1 MALPQVT
8 TPEFFTEL
16 PSTKEQIAFRPF
28 LVKEEKMLLMA
39 QQGKDQKE
47 ILNVVFNILESCIK
61 TPLEVRKLAP
71 FDLEWLFLQLR
82 AKSVGEVLEL
92 KLKHMKEECGG
103 TTDVTINIPDIK
115 VHFPDKKDDVIMMDS
130 SIGIKMRYP
139 SVDMIDPNKFDN
151 PNVEDIFGL
160 LDKCIVN
167 VFDADKVYNEFTSEE
182 LTTFLEGLDQN
193 QFQKIVNFFNNTP
206 KIKHEVKYK
215 CAKCGEE
222 VKYNLEGL
230 LDFFS

>member
-1 MALPQVT
+1 
-8 TPEFFTEL
+8 
-16 PSTKEQIAFRPF
+16 
-28 LVKEEKMLLMA
+28 
-39 QQGKDQKE
+39 
-47 ILNVVFNILESCIK
+47 
-61 TPLEVRKLAP
+61 
-71 FDLEWLFLQLR
+71 
-82 AKSVGEVLEL
+82 
-92 KLKHMKEECGG
+92 MKEECGG

-151 PNVEDIFGL
+151 PKVEDIFGL

-167 VFDADKVYNEFTSEE
+167 VFDNDQVYNDFTSEE

>member
-16 PSTKEQIAFRPF
+16 PSTNEQIAYRPF

-103 TTDVTINIPDIK
+103 TTDVNINIPDIK

-167 VFDADKVYNEFTSEE
+167 VFDNDQVYNEFTSQE

-206 KIKHEVKYK
+206 KIKHDVEYK
-215 CAKCGEE
+215 CAKCGEI
-222 VKYNLEGL
+222 VKYPLEGL
-230 LDFFS
+230 LDFFT

>member
-16 PSTKEQIAFRPF
+16 PSTNEQIAYRPF

-103 TTDVTINIPDIK
+103 TTDVNINIPDIK

-167 VFDADKVYNEFTSEE
+167 VFDNDQVYNEFTSQE

-206 KIKHEVKYK
+206 KIKHEVEYK
-215 CAKCGEE
+215 CAKCGEI
-222 VKYNLEGL
+222 VKYPLEGL
-230 LDFFS
+230 LDFFT